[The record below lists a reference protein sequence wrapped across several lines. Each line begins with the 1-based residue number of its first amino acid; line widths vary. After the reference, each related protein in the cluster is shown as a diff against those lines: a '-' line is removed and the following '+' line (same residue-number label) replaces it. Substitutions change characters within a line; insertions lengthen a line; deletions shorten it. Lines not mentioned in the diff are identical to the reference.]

1 MCFQYGLLLPSVPKR
16 LLRQREKALSPAG
29 GPGGHL
35 SEIELVVL
43 QFVNLVGA
51 KSAPL
56 CLRLTAKNR
65 CAPLRLLSGPGPL
78 RWALCRGALRAHP
91 QK

>member
-35 SEIELVVL
+35 SEIEPVVL
-43 QFVNLVGA
+43 QFVN
-51 KSAPL
+51 
-56 CLRLTAKNR
+56 
-65 CAPLRLLSGPGPL
+65 
-78 RWALCRGALRAHP
+78 
-91 QK
+91 